1 MTRITPLETIANTGL
16 FGNFVGKNKDKLIR
30 ISEISN
36 VKIYQIVQY
45 KISKLNTSLLQ
56 IDNQIFSTQ
65 PGSVSANSATRIQWN
80 GPKVWTVISNNKNI
94 YDQIISSC
102 PEEDFAVTDLSHSR
116 VIIQIEGENAIAII
130 KKGCPLNLNE
140 FTKNNCANSVYHGIT
155 FSIDMINDN
164 PGKFNLM
171 AYRSFADSFY
181 HAITDAS
188 LEYGYKQE

>member
-30 ISEISN
+30 ISEISD

-94 YDQIISSC
+94 TNGGSVTGTGFYGPLEGLVYGIDVRELAGSAA
-102 PEEDFAVTDLSHSR
+102 PGAFDFGNLNPTFVNLLDFLSKETDL
-116 VIIQIEGENAIAII
+116 
-130 KKGCPLNLNE
+130 E
-140 FTKNNCANSVYHGIT
+140 FGKFV
-155 FSIDMINDN
+155 N
-164 PGKFNLM
+164 PGVSAATVELG
-171 AYRSFADSFY
+171 
-181 HAITDAS
+181 TLAS
-188 LEYGYKQE
+188 V